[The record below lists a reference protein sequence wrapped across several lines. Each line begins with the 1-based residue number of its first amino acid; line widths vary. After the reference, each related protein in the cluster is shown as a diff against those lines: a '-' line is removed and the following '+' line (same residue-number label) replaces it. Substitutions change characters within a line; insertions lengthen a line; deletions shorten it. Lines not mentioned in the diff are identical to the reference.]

1 MVITQATSFITINV
15 QSNSGGAYAVI
26 LTNAASTVQTA
37 FTNLVLTVVVD
48 SDGDLLPDTYETEMG
63 LRADDRSDAAADLDG
78 DGVSNRNEYLAG
90 TDPRSTNSFL
100 RIDSIVPGAGATLR
114 FGAISNRTYT
124 VQYSD
129 GLAAT
134 NWLRLVD
141 VLARTTNHLQ
151 TIVDAAPGTNRSY
164 RITTPAAR

>member
-15 QSNSGGAYAVI
+15 QSNSGGAFAVI

-37 FTNLVLTVVVD
+37 FTNVVLTVVAD

-63 LRADDRSDAAADLDG
+63 LRPDDRSDAAADRDG
-78 DGVSNRNEYLAG
+78 DGVSNRNEYIAG

-100 RIDSIVPGAGATLR
+100 RIDAIATAAGATLH

-124 VQYSD
+124 LQYTD
-129 GLAAT
+129 GFSPANWLSLTHVIARNT
-134 NWLRLVD
+134 NWSES
-141 VLARTTNHLQ
+141 
-151 TIVDAAPGTNRSY
+151 IIDAAPSTNRYY
-164 RITTPAAR
+164 RVTTPAAR